1 MKTYRSIT
9 SLATSPAVSSYSL
22 YSNGF
27 VVTTNN
33 KLYNNDIDNNTT
45 SAYNNGHNNHG
56 NNYNS
61 YSHNYRHSNSYS
73 YSHTMLPLQNHT
85 DAEVDYGH
93 VDDLPPEFNEN
104 DANVDDD
111 ELSVQNTRL

>member
-33 KLYNNDIDNNTT
+33 KLYNDIDNN
-45 SAYNNGHNNHG
+45 AYNNGHNH
-56 NNYNS
+56 
-61 YSHNYRHSNSYS
+61 SHSHSHLHRHSNSYS

-85 DAEVDYGH
+85 DVDVDYSNI
-93 VDDLPPEFNEN
+93 VDLPPDFNEN
-104 DANVDDD
+104 ADIDDD